1 MSGDL
6 PFRRHLRMTP
16 LHTEVAAES
25 RTNDWIARN
34 GFTMAGHLD
43 APETE
48 IFARYH
54 RATLADIS
62 PRCRYRIAG
71 REAKDCL
78 NRLVT
83 SDISKLEEGHFKPV
97 SFCEE
102 NGLLVGEGNLARIG
116 ATEFRL
122 FAEEEVL
129 SWLRRNTTGF
139 QVHAEDVSGEGAGLE
154 LAGPLAE
161 AVLEET
167 GFDALRL
174 LLAGHVQTRD
184 LMGMPVLVL
193 RHVGDIFEFWPEEDA
208 AVLLWRHL
216 MQAGCGVGL
225 QAIGEGTRDLV
236 RIDRGTPRMGTDYL
250 GALSAV
256 SRDHVRTPYEM
267 PGEADVDF
275 GKPVFNG
282 RAALRRMAVQSA
294 GRRIVALTVDD
305 TRDLTFA
312 VVCKGERQVGVCTS
326 LAFMPETGRYLA
338 IATVEASACAAGGLT
353 VEAEIRREL
362 AVWREKLPAR
372 IRPLPAKR

>member
-16 LHTEVAAES
+16 LHTEVAVES
-25 RTNDWIARN
+25 RTNDWIERN

-43 APETE
+43 TPETE
-48 IFARYH
+48 VFARYH

-62 PRCRYRIAG
+62 SRRRYRIAG
-71 REAKDCL
+71 REAMDCL

-83 SDISKLEEGHFKPV
+83 TDISKLEEGHFSPV

-116 ATEFRL
+116 TTEYRL
-122 FAEEEVL
+122 FTEEEVL
-129 SWLRRNTTGF
+129 SWLRRNATGF
-139 QVHAEDVSGEGAGLE
+139 QVHAEDVSAEGAGIE

-161 AVLEET
+161 AVLDET
-167 GFDALRL
+167 GFEPVRL
-174 LLAGHVQTRD
+174 LLAGHAQTRD

-193 RHVGDIFEFWPEEDA
+193 RHVGDVFEFWSEEDD
-208 AVLLWRHL
+208 AVPLWRHL
-216 MQAGCGVGL
+216 MQAGGQAGL
-225 QAIGEGTRDLV
+225 QAIGEKTRDLV
-236 RIDRGTPRMGTDYL
+236 RIDRGNPRMGTDYL

-294 GRRIVALTVDD
+294 DRRIVALTVDD
-305 TRDLTFA
+305 ARDLTFA
-312 VVCKGERQVGVCTS
+312 IVCKGEHQVGVCTS
-326 LAFMPETGRYLA
+326 TAFMPETGQYFA
-338 IATVEASACAAGGLT
+338 IATVEAAACAAGGLA

-362 AVWREKLPAR
+362 AVWREKLPVR
-372 IRPLPAKR
+372 IRPRPENR